1 LFNSAGVGLVTGA
14 ELRKHYFNSSPEPLD
29 TVPNRGR
36 ALVVDDDRDNRE
48 YVAGILRK
56 GGFDVVEA
64 RDGRTGLRTHRTSDE
79 GFAVVVSD
87 WSMPYMMGTEMVQ
100 KIRELSPEQPVLM
113 MSSEP
118 GSVRR
123 ILTELNIFDVKVLFK
138 SYEPEEMLTAVLKT
152 IVGEVANEVAH

>member
-1 LFNSAGVGLVTGA
+1 
-14 ELRKHYFNSSPEPLD
+14 
-29 TVPNRGR
+29 
-36 ALVVDDDRDNRE
+36 
-48 YVAGILRK
+48 
-56 GGFDVVEA
+56 
-64 RDGRTGLRTHRTSDE
+64 
-79 GFAVVVSD
+79 
-87 WSMPYMMGTEMVQ
+87 MPYMMGTEMVQ